1 MVLTKH
7 NEARAD
13 REAGKQSLINQ
24 DRRILLNPHPRF
36 MKMNFQRSLL
46 LPPAMVLLMA
56 VSGCKPPEKVVMPDT
71 FQPLSLITF
80 TNFSAFDDIQAPWL
94 LPKGL
99 QVFDGVPFQVDGVV
113 QLSGSARP
121 GGQGHVNAPD
131 SVTGI
136 PVESG
141 FEELHLL
148 TAVDGS
154 ADEDAEVARI
164 NLVYSD
170 GSKATLSLKYGQ
182 QVRNWTGRWHSSE
195 RALRDTNSSVAWVGQ
210 NSDPASVDR
219 FPRLFHVVLK
229 NPNPHKKVLNLSVEK
244 VVDNVGPFIAGI
256 TIAPASAERLT
267 STVILP
273 ASPFPDLRRRTGQPA
288 AIKGVVRTLDG
299 KPIAGAKVEAVSSRK
314 FNTHLGQADEDL
326 PNVIATTTDTD
337 GQFALPPVPDN
348 RLYSLTISKDGMQ
361 SQDYYGADPKSE
373 PIEVRLQ

>member
-1 MVLTKH
+1 MKTNFLRQFLLFL
-7 NEARAD
+7 A
-13 REAGKQSLINQ
+13 AG
-24 DRRILLNPHPRF
+24 
-36 MKMNFQRSLL
+36 
-46 LPPAMVLLMA
+46 LLMA
-56 VSGCKPPEKVVMPDT
+56 VAGCKPPEKVAALDT
-71 FQPLSLITF
+71 FQPLNLVLF

-131 SVTGI
+131 NVTGI
-136 PVESG
+136 PVNSG

-154 ADEDAEVARI
+154 TDEDAEVARI
-164 NLVYSD
+164 KLVYGD

-210 NSDPASVDR
+210 NSDPAAVDR

-244 VVDNVGPFIAGI
+244 VVDNVGPFFAGI
-256 TIAPASAERLT
+256 TIGPAFAERLT
-267 STVILP
+267 NTVNLP
-273 ASPFPDLRRRTGQPA
+273 ASPFPDLRKRTGQLT
-288 AIKGVVRTLDG
+288 AIKGVVRTVDD
-299 KPIAGAKVEAVSSRK
+299 KPIAGARVEAVSARK
-314 FNTHLGQADEDL
+314 FNTRIGQSDEDL
-326 PNVIATTTDTD
+326 TNTVATTTETD

-348 RLYSLTISKDGMQ
+348 RLYSLVISKDGMQ
-361 SQDYYGADPKSE
+361 SQDYYGADPKSD